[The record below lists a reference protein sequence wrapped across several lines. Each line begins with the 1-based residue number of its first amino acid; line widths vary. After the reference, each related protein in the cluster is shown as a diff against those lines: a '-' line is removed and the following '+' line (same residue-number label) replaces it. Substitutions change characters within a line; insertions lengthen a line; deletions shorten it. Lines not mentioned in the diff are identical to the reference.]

1 MKKLCRS
8 LFYLSLLFLFAKT
21 IPLAGCG
28 GGFAPPASIPAP
40 VSSLMVASAP
50 DSTGAVTI
58 NGNPGAI
65 PTPVEAGAT
74 VQAQNCTQGVCS
86 LFRKFFLRSAWA
98 QTFFAE
104 VPVQPDGSF
113 TNLRVDVVQPTDPIG
128 IRQSTP
134 SGDSNFIQIHA
145 SCGGANPP
153 C

>member
-1 MKKLCRS
+1 MKKFLR
-8 LFYLSLLFLFAKT
+8 SLLFLSFLLFLAKA
-21 IPLAGCG
+21 IPLTGCG
-28 GGFAPPASIPAP
+28 GGAAPPASIPAP

-50 DSTGAVTI
+50 DNTGAVTI

-74 VQAQNCTQGVCS
+74 VQAQNCTQGQCS
-86 LFRKFFLRSAWA
+86 LFRKFFLKSAWA

-113 TNLRVDVVQPTDPIG
+113 TNLRVDIVQPTDPIG

-134 SGDSNFIQIHA
+134 SGDSPFIQIQA
-145 SCGGANPP
+145 PCGGANPP